1 MDCVRLLVDKGAN
14 PNCRDF
20 DECTPLHCA
29 AEFGCINI
37 IIFLIKESAADASL
51 KNKFGLQPS
60 DIAQNNEVRMVF
72 DSLLN
77 KNKHQQNQG
86 GDPFASRYGRTAFN
100 GVLRHNDRIN
110 TVQKLM
116 NKYQNVDR
124 YLNKVNHNE
133 QQILKNLEKYDNKA
147 KD

>member
-1 MDCVRLLVDKGAN
+1 LVRQPGVDLEALSTIQRTPLHLAAIKGYMDCVRLLVDKGAN

-77 KNKHQQNQG
+77 KNKHQ
-86 GDPFASRYGRTAFN
+86 
-100 GVLRHNDRIN
+100 
-110 TVQKLM
+110 
-116 NKYQNVDR
+116 
-124 YLNKVNHNE
+124 
-133 QQILKNLEKYDNKA
+133 
-147 KD
+147 